1 MEIGETSC
9 LPCSR
14 PDGRAPHFCLCSA
27 NKDADRCTSG
37 PCADARYC
45 GGTGCRRDCD
55 STFNGQRKWCS
66 THSKGAL
73 GLRVPG
79 AHRTQYSLTAISL
92 SDPVSGPSCFALQNY
107 RGLRGP
113 SACVVNFRPS
123 PVGALE
129 RCQRQGGELCVRSWL
144 STTSPRVRYMC
155 TGDWPPQ
162 RELRAR
168 VWLQSTSDS
177 PFAGGSRAPRGCRGL
192 PGARR
197 RRHDAAVDEPSYAF
211 PPHCTAALPHRHER
225 ANGRR
230 RP

>member
-1 MEIGETSC
+1 M
-9 LPCSR
+9 PCSR

-37 PCADARYC
+37 PCAGARYC
-45 GGTGCRRDCD
+45 GGTGCRRDCE

-66 THSKGAL
+66 IHSKGAL

-79 AHRTQYSLTAISL
+79 AHRTQYSFTHISL
-92 SDPVSGPSCFALQNY
+92 SGPGSGPSCFALQY
-107 RGLRGP
+107 SRGLYYYYYRP
-113 SACVVNFRPS
+113 PECVINFRPGLAS
-123 PVGALE
+123 ALE
-129 RCQRQGGELCVRSWL
+129 RCRQAGEQTVRSWL
-144 STTSPRVRYMC
+144 STTSPRVRYMY

-168 VWLQSTSDS
+168 VWLQSTSDFPS
-177 PFAGGSRAPRGCRGL
+177 AGGRRAPRGCRGL

-197 RRHDAAVDEPSYAF
+197 RRHDAAVDEPSCGF